1 MNPYLKGSG
10 SMLSSDSTASMLKR
24 AYKATPSTTFFNKK
38 RKDVDGYEQ
47 KGKRS
52 KKNPEID
59 DVQAAW
65 DLLGMM
71 HCM

>member
-1 MNPYLKGSG
+1 MNAHLNSSD
-10 SMLSSDSTASMLKR
+10 SMVSSDSTASMLKR
-24 AYKATPSTTFFNKK
+24 AYKTTKSTTFFK
-38 RKDVDGYEQ
+38 RKGVDGYEQ
-47 KGKRS
+47 KVKRA